1 MNSCPYCG
9 SNKSIV
15 IDKRNREKTDYIW
28 RRRKCLDCGKRFST
42 QEKVIIYGNRNN
54 KRDDK

>member
-1 MNSCPYCG
+1 MNCPYCN
-9 SNKSIV
+9 SNESIV
-15 IDKRNREKTDYIW
+15 IDKRNRKKTDYIW

-42 QEKVIIYGNRNN
+42 QEKVITYGNRNN